1 VNVAKY
7 RTRLPQLAGEIFLTD
22 GGMETTL
29 IFDQGLELAYF
40 AAFDLLN
47 RPGGADALYAYYSAY
62 AGLARAQEVGIVL
75 DSATWRASSDWGEL
89 LGYSPARLAET
100 NRAAVALVER
110 VRAGYETSHNPIVIS
125 GCVGPRGDGYSPT
138 TLMSAEQA
146 AAYHRPQIETFRDT
160 AADLIS
166 ALTMTHT
173 GEAIGVAVAAA
184 GAEMPLALSFTVETD
199 GRLPSGQG
207 LGEAIEEVDERCGA
221 DRPAYYMIN
230 CAHPTHFESELATN
244 EPWTS
249 RIRGIRANASR
260 KSHAE
265 LDESAELDAGDPVEL
280 AEQYCALRATLSQLT
295 VLGGCCGT
303 DHRHIDLIG
312 RACRAG

>member
-1 VNVAKY
+1 MAKY
-7 RTRLPQLAGEIFLTD
+7 RSRLPQLAGDVFLTD

-47 RPGGADALYAYYSAY
+47 RPNGVDALRAYYSTY
-62 AGLARAQEVGIVL
+62 ANLARAQEVGIVL
-75 DSATWRASSDWGEL
+75 DSATWRASSDWGDL
-89 LGYSPARLAET
+89 LGYSPSRLAET
-100 NRAAVALVER
+100 NRAAVALIED
-110 VRAGYETSHNPIVIS
+110 VRDEYETSRNPIVIS
-125 GCVGPRGDGYSPT
+125 GSVGPRGDGYSVSAQ
-138 TLMSAEQA
+138 MSPQEA
-146 AAYHRPQIETFRDT
+146 AAYHRPQIETFRAT
-160 AADLIS
+160 AADLVS
-166 ALTMTHT
+166 ALTMTHA

-199 GRLPSGQG
+199 GRLPSGQR

-230 CAHPTHFESELATN
+230 CAHPTHFASELLTN
-244 EPWTS
+244 EPWTE
-249 RIRGIRANASR
+249 RIRGIRANASA

-265 LDESAELDAGDPVEL
+265 LDESVELDSGDPVEL
-280 AEQYCALRATLSQLT
+280 AEQYRALRVTLSQLT

-303 DHRHIDLIG
+303 DHRHIDQIG
-312 RACRAG
+312 RICRPL